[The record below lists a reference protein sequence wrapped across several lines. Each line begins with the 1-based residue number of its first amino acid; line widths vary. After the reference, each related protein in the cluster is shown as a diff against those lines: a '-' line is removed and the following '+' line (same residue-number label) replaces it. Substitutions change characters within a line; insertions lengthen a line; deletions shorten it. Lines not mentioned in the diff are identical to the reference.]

1 MDVNLIYKETCLT
14 FNITPFMP
22 ISYLRTLAHKTFKI
36 PDFAL
41 LLTHGNIRIGKSYNN
56 ILLKDYF
63 KNSNPI
69 TIKVSELDTQINFKT
84 LLSQTKE
91 NSKKALLKNFENFT
105 NKEIKLSLNKFPQ
118 QLIKRR
124 NNSPNNVIEK
134 SNTINYFE
142 REKCQE
148 CYSNHVDFY
157 CRKDNLFLCDYCK
170 DMKHRDHKVIE
181 IEKNNIEQ
189 CFYLYQR
196 ILINKI
202 KYQENSL
209 YKLSLKIN
217 EEEENKN
224 TEELIYLIQKLK
236 DKEKTIL
243 NFYPSLPLEKFLEK
257 DYSEMKREIYD
268 LKNELHDK
276 NLYSYKDKIKAFQIL
291 QSKELDIMD
300 NENDIKALKS
310 KIKFSTI
317 LNEIINS
324 IKNQLNK
331 IYEELNQIL
340 EDNKIN
346 PVGLAEDLK
355 IFMSKKERKYKIKLN
370 ESDSEN
376 EEKKDEYSEKNKTRN
391 RCITDRELSL
401 NINTPRL
408 PILKTNTN
416 SNSSYSSSNSS
427 SSKNIKNDLLKL
439 DDENYNFDYDE
450 KTNLINLKGKNNFL
464 NHNSITLRNRKGLKS
479 ELSIDKKKKESSVN
493 FLSFDNEKKKRSTIN
508 LDKVLLNGNYNEQKK
523 DDEKKRSSIRLS
535 IFLQNKNRIK
545 TLDVMKVKKKKKKK
559 HF

>member
-1 MDVNLIYKETCLT
+1 MDVNLIYKESCLT

-41 LLTHGNIRIGKSYNN
+41 LLTYGNMRIGKSYNN
-56 ILLKDYF
+56 TLLKDYF

-91 NSKKALLKNFENFT
+91 NSRRLIKNFDNFT
-105 NKEIKLSLNKFPQ
+105 NKGIKLSLNNFPQ
-118 QLIKRR
+118 KLIKKR
-124 NNSPNNVIEK
+124 NNSPNNGIEK
-134 SNTINYFE
+134 SYTINFFE
-142 REKCQE
+142 KEKCQE
-148 CYSNHVDFY
+148 CFRNNVTFY
-157 CRKDNLFLCDYCK
+157 CRKDNLFICDNCK
-170 DMKHRDHKVIE
+170 DNKHRDNKVIE

-189 CFYLYQR
+189 CFYVYQK

-202 KYQENSL
+202 KSQENSL
-209 YKLSLKIN
+209 YKLSVKIN

-224 TEELIYLIQKLK
+224 TEELIDLIQKIK
-236 DKEKTIL
+236 DREKKIE

-276 NLYSYKDKIKAFQIL
+276 NLYSYKDKIKAFQVL
-291 QSKELDIMD
+291 QSKEFDIND

-310 KIKFSTI
+310 KIKFTSI

-324 IKNQLNK
+324 IKNKLNK
-331 IYEELNQIL
+331 IYEELNKIL

-355 IFMSKKERKYKIKLN
+355 IFMSKQVKKYKIKLN

-376 EEKKDEYSEKNKTRN
+376 ENKKEFEYNEKSKTRN

-408 PILKTNTN
+408 PILKTN
-416 SNSSYSSSNSS
+416 SNSSFCSSNSS

-439 DDENYNFDYDE
+439 DEDSNITYDE
-450 KTNLINLKGKNNFL
+450 KNNSHLVNLKEKSPFL
-464 NHNSITLRNRKGLKS
+464 NHNSITLRNRPYKNS
-479 ELSIDKKKKESSVN
+479 SLSNDKKKKESNVN
-493 FLSFDNEKKKRSTIN
+493 FISYDYEKKKRSTIN
-508 LDKVLLNGNYNEQKK
+508 LDNVLLNGNYNEQKDK
-523 DDEKKRSSIRLS
+523 EKKRSSIRLS

-545 TLDVMKVKKKKKKK
+545 TMDVMKVKKKKKKK
-559 HF
+559 YF

>member
-91 NSKKALLKNFENFT
+91 NSKKALLKKFENFT

-317 LNEIINS
+317 LNE
-324 IKNQLNK
+324 
-331 IYEELNQIL
+331 
-340 EDNKIN
+340 
-346 PVGLAEDLK
+346 
-355 IFMSKKERKYKIKLN
+355 
-370 ESDSEN
+370 SDSEN

-523 DDEKKRSSIRLS
+523 DNEKKRSSIRLS

-559 HF
+559 YF